1 MKHKKILVVIL
12 FILIV
17 TIGTF
22 VIVNSRKI
30 INNEVVLKKMHGEP
44 IKEDGTI
51 NNNYFGINSNGKNA
65 KDTLIGINNAIKY
78 ASNNNIKNIKL
89 EKGTYLIDSQK
100 DNSDNHY
107 QEKGI
112 TFKSNIELNLNG
124 SIIKH
129 IPNSRNSYAL
139 VSIINVE
146 NASIYNGTIEGDRE
160 NHTFTDTTHQ
170 FGHGID
176 IAGGKNINIYNLE
189 IKNMIGDGI
198 YITDRIDLEKA
209 YVKTQKVK
217 IADCNIYNCR
227 RQGITITIADGV
239 EICRNEIHSINGAD
253 PQTCIDLETGNK
265 EHIIKNIK
273 ISENKLYSA
282 ESKRTIVISKNVY
295 NVEISNNEID
305 GQIRT
310 YNAEEE
316 IDIFNNTISNGA
328 IIGLLSSS
336 NLYEEHYNVNKI
348 KITKNV
354 LKNSYIAIGR
364 LNDCIIENNEI
375 SNGYIH
381 VESMNGA
388 IINNIV
394 KNEKDI
400 QQEYAYLYKYNK
412 EDEKNYTIY
421 TYNNVSEGKFKQEQL
436 ESLGENMEINSQIEK
451 IKEYYDFFEHK

>member
-176 IAGGKNINIYNLE
+176 IAGGKI
-189 IKNMIGDGI
+189 
-198 YITDRIDLEKA
+198 
-209 YVKTQKVK
+209 
-217 IADCNIYNCR
+217 
-227 RQGITITIADGV
+227 
-239 EICRNEIHSINGAD
+239 
-253 PQTCIDLETGNK
+253 
-265 EHIIKNIK
+265 
-273 ISENKLYSA
+273 
-282 ESKRTIVISKNVY
+282 
-295 NVEISNNEID
+295 
-305 GQIRT
+305 
-310 YNAEEE
+310 
-316 IDIFNNTISNGA
+316 
-328 IIGLLSSS
+328 
-336 NLYEEHYNVNKI
+336 
-348 KITKNV
+348 
-354 LKNSYIAIGR
+354 
-364 LNDCIIENNEI
+364 
-375 SNGYIH
+375 
-381 VESMNGA
+381 
-388 IINNIV
+388 
-394 KNEKDI
+394 
-400 QQEYAYLYKYNK
+400 
-412 EDEKNYTIY
+412 
-421 TYNNVSEGKFKQEQL
+421 
-436 ESLGENMEINSQIEK
+436 
-451 IKEYYDFFEHK
+451 